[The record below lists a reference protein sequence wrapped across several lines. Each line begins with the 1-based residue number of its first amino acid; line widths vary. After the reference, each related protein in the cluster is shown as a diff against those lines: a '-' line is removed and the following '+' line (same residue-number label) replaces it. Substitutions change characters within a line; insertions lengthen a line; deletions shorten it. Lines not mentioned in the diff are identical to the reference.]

1 MSCQNSIFS
10 FTNLLLN
17 GGKDEKDW
25 ITLLKDIESEEDT
38 TEFIKN
44 IQNDITT
51 NSNNELFFDIIDF
64 IVDNCSDKT
73 IKLLAEDNFLN
84 DFISPLKNNVIVQV
98 QMKIIYLIQKWS
110 NKVNYPNFK
119 NKYEFLK
126 SNGIV
131 FPQSDFKMDTYNK
144 YVKNPININQN
155 NNNMNNPSN
164 DLFPKSND
172 NPNDLFPKSNNNP
185 NDLFP
190 KSNNDPNDLFPK
202 SNNNPN
208 DLFPKSNNNPNDLFP
223 KSNSEDLFPKNQN
236 DNLFPKNN
244 SNDLFPKN
252 NSENLFSNNNINN
265 NNLFPGNNNNNIFP
279 KNDNQEE
286 NTQFH
291 DINQFD
297 INQINDGNNFPPQ
310 NNNQA
315 FNNNNNPFENINNNQ
330 SNKNNQFN
338 YNNPFGDN
346 NNSQFS
352 NNSFQNNNQ
361 FSQNPYMNQFGNPYV
376 QNQSNNSKSLGMNM
390 NQFGNNNNF
399 GMNQNNFNNPQ
410 QLSYSYND
418 IFNDNSKIDNPYM
431 NQNNSF
437 NDNNFGNSYMNS
449 NNYNY
454 STNNFSGGDI
464 LNQPELIKKNWR
476 EKLSTYNNYI
486 NQGKFTYNSEKLKE
500 GVNEIIDNL
509 TPMENL
515 IAKFSMMN
523 DNQARRDMVNI
534 RNDMEQTL
542 YRYDNLMKGKKV
554 EPFHSAFD
562 GNSRRYEFNPKTFY
576 SKSNY
581 TGYNSFD
588 HESKLETTM
597 DKIKSG
603 VFKIGSV
610 IKEKTIDGYDFI
622 KEKIT
627 GEETNRRNN
636 NNQYYSYGIGN
647 NNNQNQTNTY
657 SNYNNNNNNY
667 GGGYGQQN
675 TYSNYHNY

>member
-1 MSCQNSIFS
+1 
-10 FTNLLLN
+10 
-17 GGKDEKDW
+17 
-25 ITLLKDIESEEDT
+25 
-38 TEFIKN
+38 
-44 IQNDITT
+44 
-51 NSNNELFFDIIDF
+51 
-64 IVDNCSDKT
+64 
-73 IKLLAEDNFLN
+73 
-84 DFISPLKNNVIVQV
+84 
-98 QMKIIYLIQKWS
+98 
-110 NKVNYPNFK
+110 
-119 NKYEFLK
+119 
-126 SNGIV
+126 
-131 FPQSDFKMDTYNK
+131 
-144 YVKNPININQN
+144 
-155 NNNMNNPSN
+155 
-164 DLFPKSND
+164 
-172 NPNDLFPKSNNNP
+172 
-185 NDLFP
+185 
-190 KSNNDPNDLFPK
+190 
-202 SNNNPN
+202 
-208 DLFPKSNNNPNDLFP
+208 
-223 KSNSEDLFPKNQN
+223 
-236 DNLFPKNN
+236 
-244 SNDLFPKN
+244 
-252 NSENLFSNNNINN
+252 
-265 NNLFPGNNNNNIFP
+265 
-279 KNDNQEE
+279 
-286 NTQFH
+286 
-291 DINQFD
+291 
-297 INQINDGNNFPPQ
+297 
-310 NNNQA
+310 
-315 FNNNNNPFENINNNQ
+315 
-330 SNKNNQFN
+330 
-338 YNNPFGDN
+338 
-346 NNSQFS
+346 
-352 NNSFQNNNQ
+352 
-361 FSQNPYMNQFGNPYV
+361 MNQLGNPYV
-376 QNQSNNSKSLGMNM
+376 QNQSNNPKSLGMNM

-399 GMNQNNFNNPQ
+399 GMNQNNFNNPK

-418 IFNDNSKIDNPYM
+418 IFNDNSKIENPYM
-431 NQNNSF
+431 NQNNNF

-509 TPMENL
+509 SPMENL

-627 GEETNRRNN
+627 GEESNRRNN

-647 NNNQNQTNTY
+647 NNNQEQTNTY